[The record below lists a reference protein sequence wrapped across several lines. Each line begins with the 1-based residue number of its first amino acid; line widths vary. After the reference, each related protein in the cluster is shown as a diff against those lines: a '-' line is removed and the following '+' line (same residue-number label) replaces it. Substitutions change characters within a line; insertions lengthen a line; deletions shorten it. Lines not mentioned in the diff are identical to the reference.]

1 MNNKLL
7 FLLFIGLITGLIS
20 LLYKNFPN
28 ILSTKEGVYSL
39 ISSVALLLFLTIG
52 MFRNSTNWLFVLKN
66 SVVWLTI
73 AFILIAGYSYQYS
86 IKAFFNPIIG
96 NIAPSLAQNNANGT
110 VTIYAG
116 QNGHFTVNALVNG
129 ATVQFLLDTGASDVL
144 LTPQDAKN
152 AGINISDLTYSSIVQ
167 TANGTTSTASVTLD
181 QVKIGNITLQNVEA
195 SVSQGGL
202 ATSLLGMSFLT
213 RLGSY
218 NVTAGTLIMSQ

>member
-28 ILSTKEGVYSL
+28 ILPTKEGVCSL

-96 NIAPSLAQNNANGT
+96 NIAPSLAQNNAN
-110 VTIYAG
+110 VRRE
-116 QNGHFTVNALVNG
+116 Q
-129 ATVQFLLDTGASDVL
+129 
-144 LTPQDAKN
+144 
-152 AGINISDLTYSSIVQ
+152 
-167 TANGTTSTASVTLD
+167 
-181 QVKIGNITLQNVEA
+181 
-195 SVSQGGL
+195 
-202 ATSLLGMSFLT
+202 
-213 RLGSY
+213 
-218 NVTAGTLIMSQ
+218 

>member
-116 QNGHFTVNALVNG
+116 QNGNFTVNALVNG
-129 ATVQFLLDTGASDVL
+129 ATVQFLLDTGASDVV

-152 AGINISDLTYSSIVQ
+152 ADINISDLTYSSIVQ
-167 TANGTTSTASVTLD
+167 TANGTTSTASATLD

-218 NVTAGTLIMSQ
+218 NVTAGTLTMSQ